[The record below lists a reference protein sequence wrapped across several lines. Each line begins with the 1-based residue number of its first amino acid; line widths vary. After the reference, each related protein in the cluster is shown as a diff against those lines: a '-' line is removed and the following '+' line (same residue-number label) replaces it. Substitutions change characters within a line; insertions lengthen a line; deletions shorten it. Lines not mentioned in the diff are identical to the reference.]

1 MEAQEKKYEYS
12 KIKQLKLK
20 MTDNID
26 VTQTL
31 STERLG
37 I

>member
-1 MEAQEKKYEYS
+1 MEAKEKKYEYS

-20 MTDNID
+20 MIANIGI
-26 VTQTL
+26 TQTL